1 MNSFHFLEQVKLEA
15 NAFKHIKS
23 DLPQNIQSKLIY
35 QKDKNLS
42 KIIIRGL
49 GVTDS
54 QNQVD
59 NLIDW
64 FEIMAKSVSKLIK
77 AQETKN

>member
-1 MNSFHFLEQVKLEA
+1 MFCQ
-15 NAFKHIKS
+15 
-23 DLPQNIQSKLIY
+23 
-35 QKDKNLS
+35 

-64 FEIMAKSVSKLIK
+64 FGIMAKSVSKLIK
-77 AQETKN
+77 TQESKN